1 MEGPGQPKVLG
12 LAEAE
17 ELARTIALRLLTAT
31 PKSRA
36 QLEEALAKRLVPPEI
51 ARQVLDR
58 FEEVGLVDDQAYAD
72 MLVRTRH
79 TERGLTGPALA
90 AELRRRGID
99 DQVAAQAMAQ
109 VSLDDQTGRAEALAA
124 KKLAATQGLDYQV
137 RLRRTVA
144 MLARK
149 GYPSGLALEVTRR
162 LLNQEAEAA

>member
-1 MEGPGQPKVLG
+1 VLG
-12 LAEAE
+12 PAQAE
-17 ELARTIALRLLTAT
+17 ELARSIALRLLTAA

-36 QLEEALAKRLVPPEI
+36 QLEEALAKRLVPPDV
-51 ARQVLDR
+51 AKKVLDR

-109 VSLDDQTGRAEALAA
+109 VSLDDQAGRAEALAA

-162 LLNQEAEAA
+162 LLDQEAGADAE

>member
-1 MEGPGQPKVLG
+1 LG

-17 ELARTIALRLLTAT
+17 ELARTIALRLLTAA